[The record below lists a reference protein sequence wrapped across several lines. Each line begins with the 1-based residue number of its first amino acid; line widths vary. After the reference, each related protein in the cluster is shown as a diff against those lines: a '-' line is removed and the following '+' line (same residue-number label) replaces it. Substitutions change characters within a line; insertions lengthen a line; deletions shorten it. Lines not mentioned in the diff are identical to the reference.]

1 MVIKHSND
9 LVKPTGGKK
18 GSSRKTRR
26 YELGGF
32 PVLTIV
38 GEREIKKERSYGGN
52 YKIKLVKEKF
62 ANVLDPNTGKVQKVE
77 ILDVV
82 KNPANVDYDRRKI
95 ITKGAIIRTKLGE
108 AIVTSRPGQDGIINA
123 KLITK

>member
-9 LVKPTGGKK
+9 LVKPSGGKK
-18 GSSRKTRR
+18 GSSRRTRR

-32 PVLTIV
+32 PVLTTI
-38 GEREIKKERSYGGN
+38 GEREIKKERVYGGN
-52 YKIKLVKEKF
+52 YKIKLLKEKF
-62 ANVLDPNTGKVQKVE
+62 ANVLDPKTGKVQRVE
-77 ILDVV
+77 ILDVI

>member
-38 GEREIKKERSYGGN
+38 GEREIKKERGYGGN

-123 KLITK
+123 KLIAK

>member
-18 GSSRKTRR
+18 GNARKTRR

-52 YKIKLVKEKF
+52 YKIKLAKEKF
-62 ANVLDPNTGKVQKVE
+62 ANVLDPKTGKVQRVE
-77 ILDVV
+77 ILDVI
-82 KNPANVDYDRRKI
+82 KNPERLEDMNWVDF
-95 ITKGAIIRTKLGE
+95 LF
-108 AIVTSRPGQDGIINA
+108 
-123 KLITK
+123 